1 MVMTTQGD
9 RQRELLVV
17 GAGPVGLC
25 AALCAARAGLDV
37 EVIDQS
43 FRGFGRGYAT
53 LLHPAAVHTLD
64 RLGVGEKLRRAG
76 REISGIGLRADGSE
90 RMRLELPSPALAVAQ
105 GALEQTLLTAL
116 RELDVPLSAP
126 CEASTILQESS
137 KVSVRVVRRE
147 LVTYGSPAEYSDWA
161 AVESSL
167 VHADFV
173 IGADGYESRVRTALG
188 IDCATLGETE
198 SFAMFEVPAHED
210 SSRDIELGFSGGLV
224 SAVIPLPEGRTRL
237 GFQLDSGLDLEPDA
251 GRLHDLVSARTPWLR
266 NGQQQ
271 IDWGTVIHFER
282 RLVRRFG
289 VGRVWLAGDAAH
301 VTSPFG
307 AQSMNLGLLEAD
319 QFVSDVARCVHGRA
333 PLETVHEHGAERL
346 REWHKLLGY
355 NVRFDLLANAPSW
368 LPSYARRVAPVLPA
382 SGPDLRKV
390 LEQVGLRLS

>member
-1 MVMTTQGD
+1 MTTQGD
-9 RQRELLVV
+9 RQRQLLVV

-37 EVIDQS
+37 ELIDQS

-53 LLHPAAVHTLD
+53 LLHPAVVQTFE
-64 RLGVGEKLRRAG
+64 RLGVGDKLRRAG
-76 REISGIGLRADGSE
+76 REITGIGVNADGSE

-105 GALEQTLLTAL
+105 GVLEQTLLTAL

-126 CEASTILQESS
+126 CEASTILQDSS
-137 KVSVRVVRRE
+137 KVAVRVVRRE

-167 VHADFV
+167 VRADFV
-173 IGADGYESRVRTALG
+173 IGADGYDSRVRTALG

-198 SFAMFEVPAHED
+198 SFAMFEVAAHEAA
-210 SSRDIELGFSGGLV
+210 SSDIELGFTGGLV
-224 SAVIPLPEGRTRL
+224 SAVIPLPSGRARI
-237 GFQLDSGLDLEPDA
+237 GFQLNSGLDLEPDVA
-251 GRLHDLVSARTPWLR
+251 RLHELVRTRAPWFQ
-266 NGQQQ
+266 NGQEQV
-271 IDWGTVIHFER
+271 DWGTVIHFER

-289 VGRVWLAGDAAH
+289 VERVWLAGDAAH

-307 AQSMNLGLLEAD
+307 AQSMNLGLLEAE
-319 QFVSDVARCVHGRA
+319 QFVGDIVQCVKHGA
-333 PLETVHEHGAERL
+333 PIETVHEHSAERL

-355 NVRFDLLANAPSW
+355 NVRFDLLTNAPTW
-368 LPSYARRVAPVLPA
+368 LPAYARRVAPVMPA
-382 SGPDLRKV
+382 SGPDLKKV

>member
-1 MVMTTQGD
+1 MTTQGD
-9 RQRELLVV
+9 RQRQLLVV

-37 EVIDQS
+37 EVIDQT

-53 LLHPAAVHTLD
+53 LLHPAAVHTFD

-76 REISGIGLRADGSE
+76 RELTGIGMHADGSE
-90 RMRLELPSPALAVAQ
+90 RVRLVLPSPALAVAQ
-105 GALEQTLLTAL
+105 GVLEQTLLTAL
-116 RELDVPLSAP
+116 RDHGVPISAP
-126 CEASTILQESS
+126 CEASTILQDQS
-137 KVSVRVVRRE
+137 KVAVRVVRRE

-161 AVESSL
+161 PVESSL
-167 VHADFV
+167 VQADFV

-188 IDCATLGETE
+188 IECATLGETE
-198 SFAMFEVPAHED
+198 TFAMFEVSAHEH
-210 SSRDIELGFSGGLV
+210 SSSDIELGFTDGLV
-224 SAVIPLPEGRTRL
+224 SAVIPLPDGRARV
-237 GFQLDSGLDLEPDA
+237 GFQLNSGLDLEPDVS
-251 GRLHDLVSARTPWLR
+251 RLHELVRTRAPWFL
-266 NGQQQ
+266 NGQQR

-307 AQSMNLGLLEAD
+307 AQSMNLGLLEAE
-319 QFVSDVARCVHGRA
+319 QFVSDVASCVKGRA
-333 PLETVHEHGAERL
+333 SLETVHEHAAERL

-355 NVRFDLLANAPSW
+355 NVRLDLLANAPKW
-368 LPSYARRVAPVLPA
+368 LPTYARRVAPVLPA
-382 SGPDLRKV
+382 SGPDLKKV

>member
-1 MVMTTQGD
+1 M
-9 RQRELLVV
+9 V

-37 EVIDQS
+37 EVIDQT

-53 LLHPAAVHTLD
+53 LLHPAVVHLLE
-64 RLGVGEKLRRAG
+64 RLGVAQKIREAG
-76 REISGIGLRADGSE
+76 RDITGIGLHADGAE
-90 RMRLELPSPALAVAQ
+90 RVRLELPSPALAVAQ
-105 GALEQTLLTAL
+105 GVLEETLLTAL

-126 CEASTILQESS
+126 CEASTILQERS
-137 KVSVRVVRRE
+137 KVSVRIVRRE

-161 AVESSL
+161 PVDSSL

-173 IGADGYESRVRTALG
+173 IGADGYDSRVRTALG
-188 IDCATLGETE
+188 IECATLGDTE
-198 SFAMFEVPAHED
+198 SFAMFEVPAHEG
-210 SSRDIELGFSGGLV
+210 SSSDIELGFMGGLV
-224 SAVIPLPEGRTRL
+224 SVVVPLPDNRARV
-237 GFQLDSGLDLEPDA
+237 GFQLNSGLDLEPDVS
-251 GRLHDLVSARTPWLR
+251 RLHELVSTRTPWFH
-266 NGQQQ
+266 NGQGQV
-271 IDWGTVIHFER
+271 DWGSVIHFER

-307 AQSMNLGLLEAD
+307 AQSMNLGLLEAE
-319 QFVSDVARCVHGRA
+319 QFVNDVVGSVKHGA
-333 PLETVHEHGAERL
+333 PIETVHEHGAERL

-368 LPSYARRVAPVLPA
+368 LPTYARRVAPVLPA
-382 SGPDLRKV
+382 SGSDLKKV